1 MRFDKRYYLVEV
13 SVWFK
18 TNIDGTQPLKDNEI
32 IIGKMILKEDKLERR
47 KPAILDDITW
57 IEIFNERQPSMED
70 SL

>member
-47 KPAILDDITW
+47 KPAILDDIEW
-57 IEIFNERQPSMED
+57 IKIFDERQPSMED

>member
-47 KPAILDDITW
+47 KPAILDDIEW
-57 IEIFNERQPSMED
+57 IKIFDKRPPSMED